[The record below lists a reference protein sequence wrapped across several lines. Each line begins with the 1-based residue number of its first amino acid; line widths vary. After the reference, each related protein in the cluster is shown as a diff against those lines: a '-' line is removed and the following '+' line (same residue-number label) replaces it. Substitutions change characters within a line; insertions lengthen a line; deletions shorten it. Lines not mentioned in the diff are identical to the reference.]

1 MICDILLPDRRTLP
15 DYSASGPCEC
25 GGENPIVAL
34 KLFWFFA
41 SLTVSVDPFVLD
53 SAKVPTNEYDA
64 FLFRLIIPF
73 RENCTLSVV
82 DFASSFAGPFKPHV
96 NKYLSFKL
104 CSERVNVLLDWI
116 LFTVK
121 VIGLSA
127 SVVPLL
133 NVISLPEGLD
143 SKDCGKSVSYAKL
156 IGWIIVVIIC

>member
-25 GGENPIVAL
+25 GGENLIVAL

-82 DFASSFAGPFKPHV
+82 DSLQVSQ
-96 NKYLSFKL
+96 
-104 CSERVNVLLDWI
+104 
-116 LFTVK
+116 
-121 VIGLSA
+121 GLSNLM
-127 SVVPLL
+127 STNICHLSYVVKGLTYYSIGSYLL
-133 NVISLPEGLD
+133 LR
-143 SKDCGKSVSYAKL
+143 
-156 IGWIIVVIIC
+156 